1 MIVLVTGATAGFGEQ
16 IAISFVKAGHTVIA
30 TGRREDKLQALHKKY
45 GRKLIPLAF
54 DLADIQATE
63 EAISTIPNEL
73 LYRIDVLIN
82 NAGVAL
88 GLEPAYQADF
98 GNWHSM
104 INLNILGLTNL
115 THLILPYMVAKNSG
129 HIINIGSI
137 AGTYPYYG
145 GNVYGATKAFVKQFS
160 LNLRADLYEK
170 NVRVTNIEPG
180 LCGGTEFSENR
191 FNGDKLKAKKVYENI
206 DYVTAKDVAN
216 IVKWVADQPSHVNIN
231 SLEVMP
237 TAQTFAGLKVHRK
250 YPTND

>member
-1 MIVLVTGATAGFGEQ
+1 MIILVTGATSGFGEQ

-30 TGRREDKLQALHKKY
+30 TGRRANKLQAMHKKY
-45 GRKLIPLAF
+45 GRKFIPLAF
-54 DLADIQATE
+54 DLADIRATE
-63 EAISTIPNEL
+63 VAIGTLPNEL
-73 LYRIDVLIN
+73 LYRIDVLVN

-88 GLEPAYQADF
+88 GLEPAYKADF
-98 GNWHSM
+98 GDWHSM
-104 INLNILGLTNL
+104 INLNVLGLTNL

-129 HIINIGSI
+129 HIINIGSV
-137 AGTYPYYG
+137 AGSYPYCG
-145 GNVYGATKAFVKQFS
+145 SNVYGATKAFVKQFS

-180 LCGGTEFSENR
+180 LCGDTEFSETR
-191 FNGDKLKAKKVYENI
+191 FDGDKLKAKKVYENV

-216 IVKWVADQPSHVNIN
+216 IVKWVAEQPSHININ